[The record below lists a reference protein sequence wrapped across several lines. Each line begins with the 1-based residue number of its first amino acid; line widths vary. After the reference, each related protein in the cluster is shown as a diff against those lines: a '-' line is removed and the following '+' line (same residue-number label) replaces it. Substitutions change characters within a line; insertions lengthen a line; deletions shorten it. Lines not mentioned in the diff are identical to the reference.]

1 MSKDHLIAQEAERV
15 AEEEKA
21 AKLRAEQEAAAEREK
36 RKGKTVFSYNIYH
49 IIFIHASHHAE
60 G

>member
-1 MSKDHLIAQEAERV
+1 LFGVGQLSKDHLIAQEAERV

-36 RKGKTVFSYNIYH
+36 RKGKTDFLIIY
-49 IIFIHASHHAE
+49 IIFIFI
-60 G
+60 